1 MQVVFFF
8 FFKGCFLVFSFG
20 FLVGCFFILFIMF
33 VNNLDSESVAES
45 KVLSRKHISAM
56 AGSAKGTGTIGT
68 EHSNAQ

>member
-1 MQVVFFF
+1 
-8 FFKGCFLVFSFG
+8 
-20 FLVGCFFILFIMF
+20 MF

-68 EHSNAQ
+68 EYSNAQ